1 MAKTTKIKSH
11 LNMTPTSLKKTLKTK
26 TNNQKEQKFSQARPF
41 LLLTLH
47 KRTSQPKSPSK
58 LKIRRTK

>member
-1 MAKTTKIKSH
+1 
-11 LNMTPTSLKKTLKTK
+11 MTPTSLKKTLKTK